1 MALLSILISADW
13 AIKNPDGSL
22 TATFTFIFLLSCFIF
37 VVMGIA
43 MEQIRPLSWNV
54 SNNSMK
60 ELPHSVNITQ
70 ESFTYELERAPY
82 SSTSDSEDFYDIVWT
97 TMNNRIFSL
106 EATKEFLNKYGC
118 NKNRFPTLA
127 IQHVSLFG
135 PIGTSD
141 PYPVTNLDCGPM

>member
-1 MALLSILISADW
+1 MISADW
-13 AIKNPDGSL
+13 ADKNPDDSIM
-22 TATFTFIFLLSCFIF
+22 TIFTFVFLLSCFIF
-37 VVMGIA
+37 VVMGLA

-54 SNNSMK
+54 SNNNIK
-60 ELPHSVNITQ
+60 ELPHNINFTQ
-70 ESFTYELERAPY
+70 ESFTYELKRAPY
-82 SSTSDSEDFYDIVWT
+82 SSTSDSEDFYDILA
-97 TMNNRIFSL
+97 TMNDRILSL